1 MLFTSDSGL
10 NGINGKE
17 NGRERGNAGN
27 GEIIDK
33 I

>member
-1 MLFTSDSGL
+1 MLFTLDSGL

-17 NGRERGNAGN
+17 NDRERGNAGN